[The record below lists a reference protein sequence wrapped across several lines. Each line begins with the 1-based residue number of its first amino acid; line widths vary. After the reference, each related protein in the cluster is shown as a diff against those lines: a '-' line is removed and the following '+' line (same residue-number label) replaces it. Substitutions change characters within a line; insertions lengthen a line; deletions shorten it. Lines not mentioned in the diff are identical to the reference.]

1 MATSTLPA
9 GCSGGR
15 LGRVR
20 RCSHDMV
27 SAAQPGRGYVL
38 WAMDYFLGKIL
49 HGLLLGLLLGLLHG
63 LLHCRQGS
71 LKEVAGETP
80 VASQARH
87 ASPLHPADDDVGFRR
102 SWATTWVRSS
112 SDNCVNVNGA
122 PRIRT
127 PSRRS
132 GARSCH
138 APGGMAA

>member
-38 WAMDYFLGKIL
+38 WAMDYFLGKI
-49 HGLLLGLLLGLLHG
+49 
-63 LLHCRQGS
+63 
-71 LKEVAGETP
+71 
-80 VASQARH
+80 
-87 ASPLHPADDDVGFRR
+87 FF
-102 SWATTWVRSS
+102 
-112 SDNCVNVNGA
+112 DNCVNVNGA